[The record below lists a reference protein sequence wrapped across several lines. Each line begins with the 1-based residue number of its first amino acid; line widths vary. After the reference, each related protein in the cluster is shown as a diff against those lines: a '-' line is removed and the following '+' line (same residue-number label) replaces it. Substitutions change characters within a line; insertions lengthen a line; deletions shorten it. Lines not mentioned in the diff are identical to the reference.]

1 MGLILLWIL
10 ALISLLC
17 ITKGQGLASHSKD
30 MHSLPAEKHHKTTSK
45 KNNPE
50 IAKKQH
56 GIVHGENFHEA
67 VEKENKTNPEKKN
80 HGTIHNIEH
89 PDTLSIP
96 IAYKLYW
103 IGLILLV
110 ILLLV
115 YFLIIY
121 KKEKFT
127 SLKPLSIVLLLL
139 ALSLYL
145 LEQGRIF
152 TGYFDPSMGKFVS
165 PFHEPNTIEFL
176 RFLYKLM
183 AGIALCMYGFII
195 FFSHKSLRP
204 NNRYEEK

>member
-1 MGLILLWIL
+1 MVCFF
-10 ALISLLC
+10 ALTFLLC
-17 ITKGQGLASHSKD
+17 LAEGRGWALHSETIN
-30 MHSLPAEKHHKTTSK
+30 SLPVE
-45 KNNPE
+45 NPQE
-50 IAKKQH
+50 TIH
-56 GIVHGENFHEA
+56 
-67 VEKENKTNPEKKN
+67 EKKYQEN
-80 HGTIHNIEH
+80 VPPQLEAHNAEH
-89 PDTLSIP
+89 PGALP
-96 IAYKLYW
+96 ITYKLYW

-127 SLKPLSIVLLLL
+127 SLKPLTIVLLLL